1 MRTENA
7 ASKEAVKVT
16 VAHVPPAH
24 QARDPAQRQ
33 VSVEGSN
40 VAAVAGLEA
49 AVLLN
54 QLLQP
59 AVEVE
64 LQYFISTLK
73 IKFAIFRL

>member
-7 ASKEAVKVT
+7 ASKETVT
-16 VAHVPPAH
+16 VIVAHVPPAL

-33 VSVEGSN
+33 VNVEGSN

-54 QLLQP
+54 QLLRP
-59 AVEVE
+59 VVEVE
-64 LQYFISTLK
+64 LQYFISTLRTR
-73 IKFAIFRL
+73 FAIFGL

>member
-7 ASKEAVKVT
+7 ASKETVKVT
-16 VAHVPPAH
+16 VAHVPPAL

-40 VAAVAGLEA
+40 VAAVAELGA

-54 QLLQP
+54 LLLQP

-64 LQYFISTLK
+64 LQYFISTLR
-73 IKFAIFRL
+73 IRFAIFRL